1 MFKEMVIYVTVDCK
15 SNSRQRKTLDF
26 LISKGR
32 KSATAMACKN
42 KMYNYPVDTT
52 YQNVSCLLL

>member
-42 KMYNYPVDTT
+42 KM
-52 YQNVSCLLL
+52 